1 MTLCY
6 MTCVDIESLGSYNLN
21 EYSGKQD
28 VSNNKVFKNLD
39 DVINCRLGRLEN
51 RHVVEKRWSYDKIII
66 NINRQ
71 APHMEKKNEIHK
83 WDSTFYLLHYTMKK
97 QLTSPTAM

>member
-6 MTCVDIESLGSYNLN
+6 MTCVDFESLGSYNLN
-21 EYSGKQD
+21 EYPGKQD

-39 DVINCRLGRLEN
+39 DIINCWFRCLEN

-66 NINRQ
+66 NINDNPQ

-83 WDSTFYLLHYTMKK
+83 WDSAFYLLHPLMDFVR
-97 QLTSPTAM
+97 